1 MNLSHKVEQ
10 YPLVEVK
17 CNRVEEGERLLEVGC
32 QDDAVLGQDSGLR
45 EELAGREEKMEE
57 EEEVAVWYKE
67 LEDILLTALA
77 VSDTYGLVW
86 LLIATVLV
94 LTFLLGYLLHSCCR
108 SIFLIRTR
116 TLSMVN
122 NPPV

>member
-1 MNLSHKVEQ
+1 MNLSQKVEQ

-17 CNRVEEGERLLEVGC
+17 CNRVEEGERLLEAGC
-32 QDDAVLGQDSGLR
+32 QDDAVLGQDSGLG
-45 EELAGREEKMEE
+45 EKVAGVERKMEE
-57 EEEVAVWYKE
+57 EEVGVWYKE

-77 VSDTYGLVW
+77 VSNTYGLVW

>member
-32 QDDAVLGQDSGLR
+32 QDHAVLGQDSGLG
-45 EELAGREEKMEE
+45 EELAGREEKME

-116 TLSMVN
+116 TISMVN

>member
-1 MNLSHKVEQ
+1 M
-10 YPLVEVK
+10 VEVK

-32 QDDAVLGQDSGLR
+32 QDDAVLGQDSGLG
-45 EELAGREEKMEE
+45 EELAGREKKMEK
-57 EEEVAVWYKE
+57 EEVAVWYKE

-94 LTFLLGYLLHSCCR
+94 HTFLLGYLLHSCCR